1 MRKDVEARVKGTEKE
16 KGLADTDA
24 KVVADTGGFESGSK
38 ESSKYN
44 NSKNIVRH
52 FIQNVFPMQLGK
64 TVRKGAFVGNPSLKA
79 AHLNDF
85 AKWLAGR
92 DKEFKEVTNE
102 DYQLYLSQNKSHV
115 TELQQLREFL
125 QTNQIASKKFNLTRD
140 MTKAFAKKYVGVSP
154 EGLTTDAH
162 SIGKNTLTYVQP
174 KTNQPITKYISN
186 KLQGILTKLKKVVGI
201 KAPDTNQHFLTADG
215 RAISHDVLNT
225 FVDNTFGVKGLKDRA
240 RLFRDSLTGWAS
252 EKFGSTSAEVEVLI
266 QEVLGDK
273 GNVNTINKAY
283 VSKEAQKVEA
293 TKLVKRFIAEIN
305 KGGKKS
311 KGKDFYSTK
320 EIADGLKK
328 IKGKKDVVLEID
340 GKKVSIDAMTAEGMA
355 RYLIETSPRLNEV
368 VPSGIVKYQLES
380 AASRLGITVGELK
393 KQINHFKKLY
403 PELDINLKKSL
414 GKFQGENV
422 LGRITGH
429 LIEIAEGR
437 AKADTIP
444 HEVSHHV
451 VDILRAFGDKRSKDL
466 IRDGE
471 RMFKGE
477 EKMIQSIGEYVSG
490 AMKNKGMIGKVK
502 NFLRKFWS
510 HLKHKLGVH
519 NKADVTRILG
529 EKVVKGKLPEGT
541 IKEFTT
547 KFQKSKE
554 SPEAKKEIRK
564 INKSIHKGFNES
576 LDRRVK
582 NADPEG
588 YKKARIDIF
597 RTEKFR
603 EPDVTVDEMR
613 RYEEY
618 LTSHPA
624 NYGNS
629 RSSEPIARR
638 IEEINEKYHIN
649 PDVAK
654 ANLELMGVKG
664 GLYENASPKTLKA
677 YESFVRTEYDAPTIR
692 DMGLAD
698 HLELKASE
706 IGKTKHPWMYTYGRT
721 ITPVWLVLRKFGGK
735 AGERMSDRLLNHEWA
750 EHVLFKGPGDQAIH
764 LIRKTLGRKGEKLIK
779 LFDQERAERNYKEGN
794 LTPEEAR
801 FYEKIYGDKVDTKSD
816 EYRAHQVWKN
826 AMKFYWDSIEK
837 ELLSHETPESA
848 KSIRKELESKH
859 VNGYMM
865 RRQTSKALKYLHKD
879 HHVITELVDK
889 QVKKLA
895 RDKAREEAKT
905 DTEAKILEERYTTD
919 YLEGGSKEASELRSN
934 ARQEIYNVLRY
945 GYGHAKFPHLIPR
958 KGLLKEYVE
967 ITNDKGHL
975 EKIKVY
981 EDSVSATAET
991 YISRMSK
998 HLANVRYF
1006 PEWTGVGSKYKIN
1019 KGTRGDIVAIEEGSG
1034 IANYAQLAIER
1045 QLGFDKNLR
1054 ATMAS
1059 PIYKTGGA
1067 LAAVSAAIGLSSPLS
1082 GLKNLAIGIPR
1093 AIGVH
1098 GFWRTMRGIK
1108 HSFDA
1113 QAWSE
1118 ARAKG
1123 YLEYGAK
1130 TLELGGVGLEVL
1142 GKEFNMR
1149 QLFSFNQ
1156 MTRTENLNRIIS
1168 SHAGQ
1173 SYFAEVSAKLRGE
1186 KGTFLMKTN
1195 KGRMKR
1201 LMEEVWHLS
1210 KEEIS
1215 FIEKTKDFTT
1225 KEAMREHAKII
1236 NKVGHFSH
1244 VTTQGGTSTVL
1255 LPLWM
1260 SSKEAKPLTLFQRMA
1275 AATTIDIYRNFVKP
1289 IAEYGNFAPLARAA
1303 VAHSVSGT
1311 ALYFVYKELFG
1322 KEPPVGSKLTQE
1334 DSFDKI
1340 MLNLWRSEFFGL
1352 AGEVIPGLNP
1362 YERELGVP
1370 IAQPVI
1376 IRNITEAAKEWAKWQ
1391 ADGQTL
1397 TQAVGNW
1404 TKKSVVALSQ
1414 LETLWRTSK
1423 SPYYKDFM
1431 AMRSMVRKFK
1441 KEREMSMYSDDGYVS
1456 RRQPY
1461 YHDLKHEMIF
1471 GSEEDIAKAYWA
1483 AVDFIV
1489 SDIEKKNPYTTPQQ
1503 RYKDAKSA
1511 LKSVI
1516 SHYSPLNISDERKG
1530 TTKTVLNQFY
1540 EWLTPENRAR
1550 AKKINKIYEYKHR
1563 DMLRIINKPKWRKKY
1578 YVYPYSSFEDW
1589 VEKTLRFLT

>member
-1 MRKDVEARVKGTEKE
+1 MRKDVETRVEGTEKE
-16 KGLADTDA
+16 KGLADVDA

-38 ESSKYN
+38 KSSKYN

-52 FIQNVFPMQLGK
+52 FIQNVFPMQIGK
-64 TVRKGAFVGNPSLKA
+64 TARKGAFVGKPSLKA
-79 AHLNDF
+79 THLNDF

-125 QTNQIASKKFNLTRD
+125 QTNQIASKKFNLTSD
-140 MTKAFAKKYVGVSP
+140 MTKAFAKKYIGVSP

-162 SIGKNTLTYVQP
+162 AVGKNTLTYVQP

-186 KLQGILTKLKKVVGI
+186 KLQEILTKLKKAVGI
-201 KAPDTNQHFLTADG
+201 KAPDTNQHFLIKDG
-215 RAISHDVLNT
+215 RAISNEVLNT
-225 FVDNTFGVKGLKDRA
+225 FVDNTFGAKKLKDKA
-240 RLFRDSLTGWAS
+240 RLFRKSLTGWAS
-252 EKFGSTSAEVEVLI
+252 EKFGSTSPEVEVLI

-273 GNVNTINKAY
+273 ANVSTINRAY
-283 VSKEAQKVEA
+283 VNKEAQSIKA
-293 TKLVKRFIAEIN
+293 KQLVKQFIAEIN
-305 KGGKKS
+305 KGGKKAI
-311 KGKDFYSTK
+311 GKDFYSTK
-320 EIADGLKK
+320 EIAQGLKK
-328 IKGKKDVVLEID
+328 LKGEKDVVLEID

-368 VPSGIVKYQLES
+368 VPSGVVKYQLES

-414 GKFQGENV
+414 GKFQGEYA

-451 VDILRAFGDKRSKDL
+451 VDILEAFGDKRSRDL
-466 IRDGE
+466 IRDGKN
-471 RMFKGE
+471 MFKGE
-477 EKMIQSIGEYVSG
+477 ENMIQSIGEYVTG
-490 AMKNKGMIGKVK
+490 QLRNKTTIGKVK
-502 NFLRKFWS
+502 SFLRKFWS

-541 IKEFTT
+541 IKEFTVKYQT
-547 KFQKSKE
+547 AKQ
-554 SPEAKKEIRK
+554 SPEAKKEIRRIGK
-564 INKSIHKGFNES
+564 NIHDGGLES
-576 LDRRVK
+576 LDRKVLLS
-582 NADPEG
+582 DPKG

-597 RTEKFR
+597 GTENYKER
-603 EPDVTVDEMR
+603 DVSVDDMR

-629 RSSEPIARR
+629 KSAEPIARR

-649 PDVAK
+649 PEVAK
-654 ANLELMGVKG
+654 ANLKLMGVKD
-664 GLYENASPKTLKA
+664 GLYENASPGTLKA
-677 YESFVRTEYDAPTIR
+677 YESFVRTEYDAPTVK
-692 DMGLAD
+692 DMGFTD
-698 HLELKASE
+698 HLELRKSE
-706 IGKTKHPWMYTYGRT
+706 IGKTKHPWMYTYGRAVM
-721 ITPVWLVLRKFGGK
+721 PVWLTLRKFGGK
-735 AGERMSDRLLNHEWA
+735 AGERISNRLLDHEWV
-750 EHVLFKGPGDQAIH
+750 EHVIFKGPGDRALHI
-764 LIRKTLGRKGEKLIK
+764 IKKTLGKKREKFIK
-779 LFDQERAERNYKEGN
+779 LFDQERAERNYNEGT
-794 LTPEEAR
+794 LTQAGR
-801 FYEKIYGDKVDTKSD
+801 NFYEKIYGDKVDVKSD

-826 AMKFYWDSIEK
+826 TMGQMWGELKK
-837 ELLSHETPESA
+837 ELLRYETPESA
-848 KSIRKELESKH
+848 KRIVKELENKY

-865 RRQTSKALKYLHKD
+865 RRLTGKALKYITKD
-879 HHVITELVDK
+879 HNIVTELVNR

-895 RDKAREEAKT
+895 REKAQKEAKT
-905 DTEAKILEERYTTD
+905 DIEAKILEERYTTD
-919 YLEGGSKEASELRSN
+919 YLEGGSKEASGLRSD

-967 ITNDKGHL
+967 ITNDKGIL

-981 EDSVSATAET
+981 EDSIGATAET

-1006 PEWTGVGSKYKIN
+1006 PEWTGVGSKYKIH
-1019 KGTRGDIVAIEEGSG
+1019 KGTRGDIVAVEEGSG

-1045 QLGFDKNLR
+1045 QLGFDRNLR
-1054 ATMAS
+1054 ETMAD
-1059 PIYKTGGA
+1059 PIYKTAGA

-1082 GLKNLAIGIPR
+1082 GLKNLSIGIPR

-1113 QAWSE
+1113 QAWNE

-1130 TLELGGVGLEVL
+1130 TLELGGLKIEAL

-1149 QLFSFNQ
+1149 QLFKFNL
-1156 MTRTENLNRIIS
+1156 MTQTENLNRIIS

-1173 SYFAEVSAKLRGE
+1173 LYFAEVSAKLRGE

-1195 KGRMKR
+1195 KGRMRR

-1210 KEEIS
+1210 KEEIN

-1225 KEAMREHAKII
+1225 KKAMGEHAKII

-1244 VTTQGGTSTVL
+1244 VTTQGGTSTII

-1303 VAHSVSGT
+1303 VAHSVSG
-1311 ALYFVYKELFG
+1311 AGLYFVYKELFG
-1322 KEPPVGSKLTQE
+1322 KEPPVGSELTQK

-1376 IRNITEAAKEWAKWQ
+1376 IRNVTEAAKEWAKWR
-1391 ADGQTL
+1391 AGGQTL
-1397 TQAVGNW
+1397 KQAVEGW
-1404 TKKSVVALSQ
+1404 TKKSVVAFSQ
-1414 LETLWRTSK
+1414 LETLYKTSFAEAAVGK
-1423 SPYYKDFM
+1423 EPYYKDFM
-1431 AMRSMVRKFK
+1431 AIRSMVRKFK
-1441 KEREMSMYSDDGYVS
+1441 KEREMSMYSEDGYVS

-1461 YHDLKHEMIF
+1461 YYDLKKEMMF
-1471 GSEEDIAKAYWA
+1471 GSEEDVAKAYWT

-1489 SDIEKKNPYTTPQQ
+1489 SDIEKKNPYTTPQK
-1503 RYKDAKSA
+1503 RYKDATRA

-1530 TTKTVLNQFY
+1530 TTKTLLNQFY
-1540 EWLTPENRAR
+1540 EWLTPENKAR
-1550 AKKINKIYEYKHR
+1550 AKKINKIHEYKHR
-1563 DMLRIINKPKWRKKY
+1563 EMLRIINKPKWRKKY
-1578 YVYPYSSFEDW
+1578 YVYPYS
-1589 VEKTLRFLT
+1589 